1 MESSKPDESANKSAY
16 KVEPDLKKAKEV
28 IDECRDVAE
37 KVTIQPLGEI
47 DCPIPSEAE

>member
-1 MESSKPDESANKSAY
+1 MESSKPDESKNKPAY

-28 IDECRDVAE
+28 IEECRDVAE

-47 DCPIPSEAE
+47 ECPLPSEVE